1 LLPTVGA
8 FLIIHAG
15 TYHNT
20 LVSQLLSYRVATLI
34 GKISYSLYLWHWP
47 IIVWYKLKIS
57 FYPSL
62 TDKIFLFVVCL
73 ITGACSWYLLEKS
86 TRDIAIRRKNVKYIF
101 LAILCMLLLS
111 IVSVVFI
118 STQGTATRF
127 PPKVLN
133 YQNYLDYDFESE
145 ARDGRCFL
153 SSQFNSIKS
162 FDFEGCIRTEPEQ
175 KNILLIGD
183 SHAAHY
189 YSALVS
195 TFHGSNVSQVN
206 ASGCRPIFDPNGD
219 SGCELLFDY
228 VIREYVSRGV
238 FDIVVLAG
246 RWKAYEYRRYME
258 TVDVLLESGSLVYFI
273 GPTIEYRK
281 PVVNHAPTYVS
292 VGCNTVAINK
302 LILLFANYV
311 SQRSAPA
318 FAWT

>member
-1 LLPTVGA
+1 
-8 FLIIHAG
+8 
-15 TYHNT
+15 
-20 LVSQLLSYRVATLI
+20 
-34 GKISYSLYLWHWP
+34 
-47 IIVWYKLKIS
+47 
-57 FYPSL
+57 
-62 TDKIFLFVVCL
+62 
-73 ITGACSWYLLEKS
+73 
-86 TRDIAIRRKNVKYIF
+86 
-101 LAILCMLLLS
+101 
-111 IVSVVFI
+111 
-118 STQGTATRF
+118 
-127 PPKVLN
+127 VLN

-281 PVVNHAPTYVS
+281 PVPRILVDHGSVS
-292 VGCNTVAINK
+292 LDFLETARLTNYAKAKRVEKRMFSDITSLSEGRENVELISVLDVFCSSRGCEMADENGIPFQFDYGHLTKYGAQVVINRY
-302 LILLFANYV
+302 FD
-311 SQRSAPA
+311 
-318 FAWT
+318 